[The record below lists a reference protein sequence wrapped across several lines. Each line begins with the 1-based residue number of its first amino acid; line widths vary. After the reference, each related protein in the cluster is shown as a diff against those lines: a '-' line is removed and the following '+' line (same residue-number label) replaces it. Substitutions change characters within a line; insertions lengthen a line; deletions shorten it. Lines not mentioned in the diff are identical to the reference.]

1 MWLVGAKDGSHQSSL
16 ATAVIWQALLS
27 GCLVYQEWKEC
38 WAGKRSINIYNLV
51 IKCFSNNS
59 PCFCLLLS
67 TLISGDTACSMC
79 LKECYLL
86 AWGLASLAGAE
97 VPISYSFTHT
107 GASCSGLLCLFS
119 NRLPC
124 SLMSLGSLRLSSF
137 FFSVLQTFSCE
148 YIHSICQL
156 RASQGRFAA
165 VWREPCSQLS
175 PAFGR
180 TRVFYCSLYILRIN
194 SALLLRISFTP
205 VWSPWE
211 YEQLKPA

>member
-1 MWLVGAKDGSHQSSL
+1 MS
-16 ATAVIWQALLS
+16 
-27 GCLVYQEWKEC
+27 
-38 WAGKRSINIYNLV
+38 
-51 IKCFSNNS
+51 
-59 PCFCLLLS
+59 
-67 TLISGDTACSMC
+67 

-86 AWGLASLAGAE
+86 AWGLASAAGAE

-148 YIHSICQL
+148 YIHSICQS

-180 TRVFYCSLYILRIN
+180 TRVFYCSLYLLRIN

-211 YEQLKPA
+211 YEQLKPAYKEWQRLRSAGEGHLQLRPSSAVAGGRGAHNPVLSHTFLLCH

>member
-1 MWLVGAKDGSHQSSL
+1 
-16 ATAVIWQALLS
+16 
-27 GCLVYQEWKEC
+27 
-38 WAGKRSINIYNLV
+38 
-51 IKCFSNNS
+51 
-59 PCFCLLLS
+59 
-67 TLISGDTACSMC
+67 MC

-86 AWGLASLAGAE
+86 AWGLASAAGAE

-156 RASQGRFAA
+156 RASQGRFASEGSHVASSHQRLGGLGCFTVLCTFSELILPFCWGFLSRLSDPHENMSSSSQHKEWQRLRSAGEGHLQLRPSSA
-165 VWREPCSQLS
+165 VAGGRGAHNPVLS
-175 PAFGR
+175 HTF
-180 TRVFYCSLYILRIN
+180 
-194 SALLLRISFTP
+194 LLCH
-205 VWSPWE
+205 
-211 YEQLKPA
+211 